1 MGERTDFMRKIYM
14 EGTKNEI
21 FAGSD
26 LPNISFISH
35 VSGNPDWTIAPVK
48 HTEWCEVLY
57 INQGK
62 AYYTIDTKS
71 YTVSKGDILILN
83 AGVVHA
89 ACSDREEPV
98 ERWSCAFREL
108 QLKNRAFNQIIPD
121 NLTPV
126 IPVGRSGDFIDGC
139 FRLILDAC
147 TSPSKNTYNICQH
160 AICTILSFVDDR
172 IGDLP
177 ESLEASQ
184 ASNLAKEIIHY
195 IDNHYMLP
203 LTLEVLAREFF
214 ISTDYLSHIIKM
226 EVGISP
232 INYLINRR
240 IGESQH
246 LLLSTMLPI
255 GTIAEMVGYPNINH
269 FSSAFK
275 KRIGIAPGLFRQQ
288 FHIASIPA
296 GNYGEGKRR

>member
-1 MGERTDFMRKIYM
+1 M

-21 FAGSD
+21 FEVD
-26 LPNISFISH
+26 TNLPNISFISY
-35 VSGNPDWTIAPVK
+35 VAGNPDWTIAPVK

-57 INQGK
+57 INSGK
-62 AYYTIDTKS
+62 AHYTIDTKS
-71 YTVSKGDILILN
+71 YTVSKGDLLILN

-89 ACSDREEPV
+89 AWSDREQPV
-98 ERWSCAFREL
+98 ERWSCAFRDL
-108 QLKNRAFNQIIPD
+108 RLKNREFNHIIPD
-121 NLTPV
+121 ELSPV
-126 IPVGRSGDFIDGC
+126 IPVGEAGDWIDGC

-177 ESLEASQ
+177 ENVDTTRSG
-184 ASNLAKEIIHY
+184 NLAREIIHY
-195 IDNHYMLP
+195 IDNHYMQP
-203 LTLEVLAREFF
+203 LTLERLAREFF
-214 ISTDYLSHIIKM
+214 ISPDYLSHIVKLEI
-226 EVGISP
+226 GISP
-232 INYLINRR
+232 INYLLNRR

-255 GTIAEMVGYPNINH
+255 GVIAELVGYPNLNH

-275 KRIGIAPGLFRQQ
+275 KRIGVAPGQFRQQ
-288 FHIASIPA
+288 FHIASIPSGA
-296 GNYGEGKRR
+296 VGNLKQL

>member
-1 MGERTDFMRKIYM
+1 M

-21 FAGSD
+21 FETEND

-35 VSGNPDWTIAPVK
+35 VEGNPDWTIAPVK

-57 INQGK
+57 INAGK

-71 YTVSKGDILILN
+71 YAVSKGDILILN
-83 AGVVHA
+83 AGVVHEA
-89 ACSDREEPV
+89 RSDREAPV

-108 QLKNRAFNQIIPD
+108 RLKNRELNHIIPD
-121 NLTPV
+121 GLPPV
-126 IPVGRSGDFIDGC
+126 IPVGASGDFIDNC
-139 FRLILDAC
+139 FRLILHAC

-177 ESLEASQ
+177 ENEKSSR
-184 ASNLAKEIIHY
+184 ASNLAREIIHY
-195 IDNHYMLP
+195 IDNHYTQP
-203 LTLEVLAREFF
+203 LTLERLAQEFF
-214 ISTDYLSHIIKM
+214 ISPDYLSHIVKLEI
-226 EVGISP
+226 GISP
-232 INYLINRR
+232 INYLLNRR

-255 GTIAEMVGYPNINH
+255 GVIAELVGYPNLNH

-275 KRIGIAPGLFRQQ
+275 KRIGVAPGQFRQW

-296 GNYGEGKRR
+296 GAEGDLKDLTASLCIEGREY

>member
-1 MGERTDFMRKIYM
+1 MRKIYM
-14 EGTKNEI
+14 EGEKNEI
-21 FAGSD
+21 FAGGD

-35 VSGNPDWTIAPVK
+35 VCDNPDWTIAPVK
-48 HTEWCEVLY
+48 HNEWCEVLY
-57 INQGK
+57 INRGK

-71 YTVSKGDILILN
+71 YTVSQGDIVILN

-98 ERWSCAFREL
+98 ERWSCAFRKL
-108 QLKNRAFNQIIPD
+108 QLKNREFNQIIPD
-121 NLTPV
+121 YLSPV
-126 IPVGRSGDFIDGC
+126 IPVGKAGDSIDSC

-177 ESLEASQ
+177 ETAREDS
-184 ASNLAKEIIHY
+184 ASNLAREIIHY
-195 IDNHYMLP
+195 IDNHYALP
-203 LTLEVLAREFF
+203 LTLESLAREFF

-275 KRIGIAPGLFRQQ
+275 KRIGIAPGQFRQQ
-288 FHIASIPA
+288 FHIASIP
-296 GNYGEGKRR
+296 EGTKNGGKGR